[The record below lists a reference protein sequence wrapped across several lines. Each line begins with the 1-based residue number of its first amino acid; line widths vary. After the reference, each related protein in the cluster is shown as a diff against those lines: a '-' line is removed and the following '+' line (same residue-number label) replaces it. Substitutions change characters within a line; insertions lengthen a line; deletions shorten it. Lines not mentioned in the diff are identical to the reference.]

1 MLANAGATALDDDA
15 KQNNEN
21 YSGNNTNDHY
31 IVHFDLLSFSF
42 RNG

>member
-1 MLANAGATALDDDA
+1 MLPNPGATALDDDA
-15 KQNNEN
+15 KHDDEE

-31 IVHFDLLSFSF
+31 VVHFDLLSFSF